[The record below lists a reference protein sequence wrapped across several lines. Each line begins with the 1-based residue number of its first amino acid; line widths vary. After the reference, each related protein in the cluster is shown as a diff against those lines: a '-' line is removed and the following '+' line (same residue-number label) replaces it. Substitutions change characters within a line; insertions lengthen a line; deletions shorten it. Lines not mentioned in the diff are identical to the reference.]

1 MQTSWLH
8 PISQAQLQSRAQI
21 QFYIARYQREWISA
35 LQPSE
40 ARLIEFYRTGKG
52 GKKVIKRY
60 SIFHFAAVTVM
71 TKIEIEAQVA
81 VEEINFDEIKK

>member
-1 MQTSWLH
+1 MLSDLLKLVLLNFIAQA
-8 PISQAQLQSRAQI
+8 ISK
-21 QFYIARYQREWISA
+21 E
-35 LQPSE
+35 
-40 ARLIEFYRTGKG
+40 G

-60 SIFHFAAVTVM
+60 SIFHFAAATVM